1 MRCKK
6 YFTLYTLH
14 FTLYEL
20 ELWTA
25 FLIGFI
31 GSFHCVGMCGPIALS
46 LPYQDVTKVK
56 TASNVLL
63 YNFGRITTYALI
75 GLIFGLIGKSI
86 ALAGFQQ
93 GLSIAIGV
101 FMLLAAFSILNIE
114 KQLFKLPL
122 LNILFNKV
130 KTRLTHLLNQKSK
143 KRSTL
148 YLVGFFNGFL
158 PCGLVYMAIV
168 GAISTGDILK
178 GSFYMAIFGIGT
190 LPTMLSIA
198 LVGNLI
204 SLNFRRNIQ
213 KVIPFMLFAFAVL
226 FILRGLNLDIPYLS
240 PMLINFSSDEIPV
253 CN

>member
-1 MRCKK
+1 
-6 YFTLYTLH
+6 
-14 FTLYEL
+14 
-20 ELWTA
+20 
-25 FLIGFI
+25 
-31 GSFHCVGMCGPIALS
+31 MCGPIALS

-56 TASNVLL
+56 AAANVLL

-101 FMLLAAFSILNIE
+101 LLLLAAFSIVNVE
-114 KQLFKLPL
+114 KQLVKLPFL
-122 LNILFNKV
+122 DVLFKKV
-130 KTRLTHLLNQKSK
+130 RTRLAYLLNQKDRK
-143 KRSTL
+143 KSTL
-148 YLVGFFNGFL
+148 YAVGFFNGFL

-168 GAISTGDILK
+168 GAISTGDVLS

-190 LPTMLSIA
+190 LPTMVSMA

-213 KVIPFMLFAFAVL
+213 KIIPFMLFAFAVL

-240 PMLINFSSDEIPV
+240 PMLIDFSSDEIPV
-253 CN
+253 CH

>member
-1 MRCKK
+1 M
-6 YFTLYTLH
+6 
-14 FTLYEL
+14 

-101 FMLLAAFSILNIE
+101 LMLLAAFSIVNLE
-114 KQLFKLPL
+114 RQLVKLPFL
-122 LNILFNKV
+122 EVFFKKV
-130 KTRLTHLLNQKSK
+130 KNRLAHLLNQENK

-148 YLVGFFNGFL
+148 YAIGFFNGFL

-168 GAISTGDILK
+168 GAISTGDILS

-198 LVGNLI
+198 LIGNLF
-204 SLNFRRNIQ
+204 SHKFRNNIK
-213 KVIPFMLFAFAVL
+213 KVVPFLLFTFAVL

-240 PMLINFSSDEIPV
+240 PMLIDLSTDEIPV
-253 CN
+253 CR

>member
-1 MRCKK
+1 M
-6 YFTLYTLH
+6 
-14 FTLYEL
+14 

-56 TASNVLL
+56 TAANVLL

-101 FMLLAAFSILNIE
+101 LLLLAAFSIVNVE
-114 KQLFKLPL
+114 KQLVKLPFL
-122 LNILFNKV
+122 DVLFKKV
-130 KTRLTHLLNQKSK
+130 KTRLAYLLNQKDRK
-143 KRSTL
+143 KSTL
-148 YLVGFFNGFL
+148 YAVGFFNGFL

-168 GAISTGDILK
+168 GAISTGDVLS

-190 LPTMLSIA
+190 LPTMVSMA

-213 KVIPFMLFAFAVL
+213 KIIPFMLFAFAVL

-240 PMLINFSSDEIPV
+240 PMLIDFSSDEIPV
-253 CN
+253 CH